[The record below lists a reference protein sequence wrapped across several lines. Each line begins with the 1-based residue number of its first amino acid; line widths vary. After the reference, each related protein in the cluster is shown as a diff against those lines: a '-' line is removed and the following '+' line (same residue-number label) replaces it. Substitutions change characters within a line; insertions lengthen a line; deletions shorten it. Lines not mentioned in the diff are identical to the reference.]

1 MIKAARRFIEEGFFQ
16 FFAVDSVDGQ
26 SWTHPAAHPAERT
39 RRHKDYDRYIV
50 HEVAPRIHLHQHQ
63 ETPLLATGCSMGGY
77 HAGNFFFR
85 HPDVFDSVIALS
97 RIFKLNMFIGDYVD
111 DNVYFNAPLLY
122 LPNLDDPWYLEK
134 YRRGQIILCAGQG
147 AWEDEMQS
155 DARAMRSIL
164 QEKGI
169 PVRVDLWGHDVNHD
183 WPWWRK
189 QLPYFLSKFMEQHL

>member
-1 MIKAARRFIEEGFFQ
+1 
-16 FFAVDSVDGQ
+16 
-26 SWTHPAAHPAERT
+26 
-39 RRHKDYDRYIV
+39 
-50 HEVAPRIHLHQHQ
+50 
-63 ETPLLATGCSMGGY
+63 
-77 HAGNFFFR
+77 
-85 HPDVFDSVIALS
+85 
-97 RIFKLNMFIGDYVD
+97 MFIGDYVD

-122 LPNLDDPWYLEK
+122 LPNLDDRWYLEK

-169 PVRVDLWGHDVNHD
+169 PARVDLWGHDVNHD